1 MRISL
6 RLPYK
11 EYVRQ
16 HRPVV
21 VAHRGA
27 MAYAPENTIA
37 AYTLALEQGA
47 EVIELDVHLSQDEVP
62 VVIHDHTLERTTNGK
77 GLVKAHSFAA
87 LRTLDAGA
95 WFSPAFAGQR
105 ILALGEVLAWAQG
118 RIYLK
123 IELKTLPMRYVG
135 IEEKVLALLKRWDM
149 EEQVEVFSFDH
160 PCVRRFKALAPHIPV
175 GVCYTGDVGD
185 HVALARYASAE
196 VIHPQWTG
204 VSREVVEAAHAA
216 GLWVDAWTVND
227 PQIAKSL
234 AEWGVDFIKTD
245 APAQIREALRKG

>member
-1 MRISL
+1 MRMSL
-6 RLPYK
+6 RLPYW

-27 MAYAPENTIA
+27 MAYAPENTLA
-37 AYTLALEQGA
+37 AYTLALQQGA
-47 EVIELDVHLSQDEVP
+47 EAIELDVHLSQDGVP

-77 GLVKAHSFAA
+77 GLVGDHTFAE
-87 LRTLDAGA
+87 LRALDAGG
-95 WFSPAFAGQR
+95 WFGSAFAGQR

-123 IELKTLPMRYVG
+123 IELKTLPMRYLG
-135 IEEKVLALLKRWDM
+135 IEEKVLALLKKWDM

-196 VIHPQWTG
+196 VLHPQWMG
-204 VSREVVEAAHAA
+204 ISQEVVEKAHSA

-227 PQIAKSL
+227 PQVAKTL
-234 AEWGVDFIKTD
+234 ADWGVDFLKTD
-245 APAQIREALRKG
+245 DPVRVREALGKR

>member
-1 MRISL
+1 MRIST
-6 RLPYK
+6 RLPYR
-11 EYVRQ
+11 EYVLQ

-47 EVIELDVHLSQDEVP
+47 EAIELDVHLSQDGIP

-77 GLVKAHSFAA
+77 GLVASHTFAD
-87 LRTLDAGA
+87 LRGLDAGA
-95 WFSPAFAGQR
+95 WFSPSFAGQR
-105 ILALGEVLAWAQG
+105 ILTLGEVLAWAQG
-118 RIYLK
+118 RVYLK
-123 IELKTLPMRYVG
+123 IELKTLPMRYAG

-196 VIHPQWTG
+196 VIHPQWMG

-227 PQIAKSL
+227 PQIAQSL

-245 APAQIREALRKG
+245 APAVVRKGLGKG